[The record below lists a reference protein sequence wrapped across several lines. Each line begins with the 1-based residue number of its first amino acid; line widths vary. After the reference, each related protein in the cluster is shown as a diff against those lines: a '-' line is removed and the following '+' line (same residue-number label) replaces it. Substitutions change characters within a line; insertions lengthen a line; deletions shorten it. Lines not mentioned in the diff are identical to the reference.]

1 MMRRVQIPFTFEDR
15 TGQLHGSDYD
25 DIYDRMFLRVTPYP
39 HSTTGNSNA
48 LAIYIMGR
56 RSSRRAD
63 TRHLERRPSV
73 VLEFA
78 GPSLGLGTIH
88 FVQPPASSLS
98 IPMNN
103 YLKKTGLFGSSLS
116 RKFRASDGREYRW
129 QHKTA
134 DGHEWSCLSED
145 GHVVAHYDLR
155 PPGVPAYS
163 VSGNT
168 LTIYE
173 AFSNLCIDIFA
184 SLTIMRYIA
193 EHGL

>member
-1 MMRRVQIPFTFEDR
+1 MPFTFEDR
-15 TGQLHGSDYD
+15 TGQLKGSDYD
-25 DIYDRMFLRVTPYP
+25 DVYDRMFLRVTPYP
-39 HSTTGNSNA
+39 HSPTGNSNT
-48 LAIYIMGR
+48 LAIYVMAR
-56 RSSRRAD
+56 RSTRHAD
-63 TRHLERRPSV
+63 LRHLERHPSV

-88 FVQPPASSLS
+88 FLQPPAASMS

-103 YLKKTGLFGSSLS
+103 YLKKTALFGGSLS

-129 QHKTA
+129 QHKTI
-134 DGHEWSCLSED
+134 DGHEWSCLSEENYI
-145 GHVVAHYDLR
+145 VAHYDLR
-155 PPGVPAYS
+155 PLDVPAYG

-168 LTIYE
+168 LTIHE
-173 AFSNLCIDIFA
+173 AFSHLCIDVFA